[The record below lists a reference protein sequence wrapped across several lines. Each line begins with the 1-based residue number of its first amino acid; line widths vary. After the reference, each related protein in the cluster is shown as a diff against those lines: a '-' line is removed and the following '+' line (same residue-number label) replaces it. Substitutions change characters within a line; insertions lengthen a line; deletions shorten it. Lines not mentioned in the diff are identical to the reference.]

1 MLDLIRKKQKS
12 AIVKLV
18 FWAII
23 ATFVGTIFLVWGKG
37 DDGRDGTPSVAIS
50 VNGTDISY
58 TEYQNTYNDVYQ
70 LYQSIY
76 REQFTPALE
85 KQLGIRK
92 QVVESLIDET
102 LLLQEA
108 KKLNISVSKKELVDS
123 IAATPAFQDN
133 GVFNK
138 DRYLQVLAYQRLS
151 PEDFEGLQKQQLL
164 ISKVQAKI
172 QEGVSVS
179 AEDIE
184 QEYRDQNEKINL
196 LFVKSPPALFE
207 HKVKVGPEELE
218 SFFAENREEFS
229 IPETVSLQY
238 LQFDPSR
245 FADKVT
251 FSDEDLE
258 KYYRRHLDLFEIN
271 EQAKLAHIL
280 IKAAAG
286 TSPET
291 LEKKRQLAQKIHE
304 EIRAGKDFATLARQ
318 HSDDVRTA
326 ANGGSMGYIT
336 RDQASREFVAAAF
349 ALKPG
354 DLSEVV
360 QTSEGFHIIRSEG
373 YIEAGIKPFA
383 DVLDEIKIG
392 LKVEKSQQMAMEAA
406 MDAYNIN
413 RKSGDLVAA
422 AAANE
427 LELQETGFFSRQEA
441 IAGLGTVPEIAAVAF
456 TLEEKELAR
465 PVTLSGKIIL
475 YGIKEKKPSR
485 LPELQEV
492 RRQAE
497 MAFRQAK
504 SRELALEAAEE
515 VLKGLESGK
524 PLSSVAT
531 QQGLPVDETGF
542 FTRSYGSFI
551 PRIGDLPELAQAAFA
566 LSKEKPAAPET
577 YTINGQYLV
586 AALKTRQDADMDAL
600 TPATRD
606 TLRETLLARKQEQKL
621 TETLKNLREQA
632 KITIAPAILSAL
644 KD

>member
-12 AIVKLV
+12 TIVKLV

-37 DDGRDGTPSVAIS
+37 DDGRDETPAVAIS

-58 TEYQNTYNDVYQ
+58 NEYQNAYNDLYQ
-70 LYQSIY
+70 LYQNIY
-76 REQFTPALE
+76 RDQFTPALE

-108 KKLNISVSKKELVDS
+108 KKLKISVSQKELVDS
-123 IAATPAFQDN
+123 IATIPAFQDN

-138 DRYLQVLAYQRLS
+138 ERYLQVLSYQRLS
-151 PEDFEGLQKQQLL
+151 PEDFEALQKQQLL
-164 ISKVQAKI
+164 IAKAQAKI

-179 AEDIE
+179 DDDIE
-184 QEYRDQNEKINL
+184 QEYRDQNEKVNL
-196 LFVKSPPALFE
+196 VFAKSPPALFE
-207 HKVKVGPEELE
+207 HKVKVDSEDLE
-218 SFFAENREEFS
+218 SFFNENREEFRL
-229 IPETVSLQY
+229 PETVALQY

-245 FADKVT
+245 YTDKVT

-271 EQAKLAHIL
+271 EQAKISHIL

-286 TSPET
+286 TASEL
-291 LEKKRQLAQKIHE
+291 LEKKRQLAQKILD
-304 EIRAGKDFATLARQ
+304 EIRAGKDFSSLARK
-318 HSDDVRTA
+318 HSDDVATA
-326 ANGGSMGYIT
+326 ANGGAMGYIT
-336 RDQASREFVAAAF
+336 RDQAGREFVEAAF

-383 DVLDEIKIG
+383 DVLEEIKAG

-413 RKSGDLVAA
+413 RKSGDLAAA
-422 AAANE
+422 AAAND
-427 LELQETGFFSRQEA
+427 LELHETGFFSRQEA
-441 IAGLGTVPEIAAVAF
+441 IDGLGMVPEISGVAF
-456 TLEEKELAR
+456 TLEAKELAR
-465 PVTLSGKIIL
+465 PVVLPGQIIL
-475 YGIKEKKPSR
+475 YGVKEKRPSR
-485 LPELQEV
+485 LPELTEV
-492 RRQAE
+492 QRQVE
-497 MAFRQAK
+497 MAFRQEK
-504 SRELALEAAEE
+504 SRELAQEAALK
-515 VLKGLESGK
+515 VLKGIESGK
-524 PLSSVAT
+524 SLSSQAA
-531 QQGLPVDETGF
+531 QQGLPVEETGS
-542 FTRSYGSFI
+542 FTRSYGSFV
-551 PRIGDLPELAQAAFA
+551 PRIGDLNELAQVAFS
-566 LSKEKPAAPET
+566 LSKENPAAPEV
-577 YTINGQYLV
+577 YTTNGQYLV
-586 AALKTRQDADMDAL
+586 AALKNRQEADMAAL
-600 TPATRD
+600 TPAIRD

-621 TETLKNLREQA
+621 VETLKSLREQSE
-632 KITIAPAILSAL
+632 ITIAPTILSAL